1 MRRAQRAAT
10 APTRAQREACEVCG
24 LLLHSLQTEMRR
36 LLAADASSAEGGGGY
51 ADSGGGGDGG
61 GGGGDGGG
69 GGSGGKAARTES
81 GRRATERRQAAQRR
95 ESEARLRLG
104 ARLEARLDDQVEAEL
119 AFAICT
125 DRSPLADGASALRA
139 PRGAPFSWDGCRD
152 LTIARGLALRDELQ
166 EEILSAVHGGDGH
179 EACPALL
186 PRCEA
191 DRAALHVPRAL
202 PPLRESAVRD
212 EL

>member
-1 MRRAQRAAT
+1 M
-10 APTRAQREACEVCG
+10 CG
-24 LLLHSLQTEMRR
+24 LLLHSLQTERRR

-61 GGGGDGGG
+61 GGG

-179 EACPALL
+179 EACTALL